1 LWNPSF
7 DFLLE
12 TVEPLPLII
21 MDSQRWFD
29 DGKDVYDYEGK
40 RDEFEEKGIGYNDWI
55 LRLTVAIEASH
66 CEVSFWVKQ
75 H

>member
-1 LWNPSF
+1 
-7 DFLLE
+7 
-12 TVEPLPLII
+12 

-66 CEVSFWVKQ
+66 CEVSFWVK
-75 H
+75 